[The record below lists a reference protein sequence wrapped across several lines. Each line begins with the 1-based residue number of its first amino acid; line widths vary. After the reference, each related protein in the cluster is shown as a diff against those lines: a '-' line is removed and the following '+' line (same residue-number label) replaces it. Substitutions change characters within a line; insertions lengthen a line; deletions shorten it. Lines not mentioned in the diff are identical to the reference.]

1 LCNYFCYPFSFKKF
15 SCVRRIVRVF
25 CFLLLLLG
33 KQRHVSWFVFFFST
47 WVIFFFLFMS
57 ALAMQTLFSHIRSCH
72 FFHGSISFGLWRWVF
87 IFILHNGLYFSTTSG
102 FTTWYD
108 TMKNNDAHIR
118 LFSLCIKRHC
128 WIPWNIFHVIE
139 KSNFDCSISVL
150 KSKLSYFK
158 IYYQCKCYFMRASRF
173 MNSHTFKA
181 TTKIV
186 ELLYPWDDI

>member
-57 ALAMQTLFSHIRSCH
+57 ALAMQTLFSHIRSCR

-87 IFILHNGLYFSTTSG
+87 IFILHNGWYFSTSD
-102 FTTWYD
+102 FY
-108 TMKNNDAHIR
+108 
-118 LFSLCIKRHC
+118 LSLCWWVLFFFFFFTRMMREIRGHLC
-128 WIPWNIFHVIE
+128 IAFVMVGGGVRPRSLMSNMRLQCIF
-139 KSNFDCSISVL
+139 K
-150 KSKLSYFK
+150 
-158 IYYQCKCYFMRASRF
+158 
-173 MNSHTFKA
+173 
-181 TTKIV
+181 
-186 ELLYPWDDI
+186 P